1 MTGKEGWL
9 IGELSDRLG
18 ISAHTIRYYERLGLL
33 DSPRRT
39 GSQYRIYGKENEER
53 LRFIQKA
60 KKFGLSLDEIKQLIA
75 IRIEGTPPCASL
87 KTMVKQHLD
96 NLDRQIEEMMS
107 LRRELASRYEE
118 ISKLL
123 PDVSTSATEEI
134 CQGKIC
140 GLIESID

>member
-1 MTGKEGWL
+1 
-9 IGELSDRLG
+9 
-18 ISAHTIRYYERLGLL
+18 
-33 DSPRRT
+33 
-39 GSQYRIYGKENEER
+39 
-53 LRFIQKA
+53 
-60 KKFGLSLDEIKQLIA
+60 
-75 IRIEGTPPCASL
+75 
-87 KTMVKQHLD
+87 MVKQHLD

>member
-1 MTGKEGWL
+1 
-9 IGELSDRLG
+9 
-18 ISAHTIRYYERLGLL
+18 
-33 DSPRRT
+33 
-39 GSQYRIYGKENEER
+39 
-53 LRFIQKA
+53 
-60 KKFGLSLDEIKQLIA
+60 
-75 IRIEGTPPCASL
+75 
-87 KTMVKQHLD
+87 
-96 NLDRQIEEMMS
+96 MMS